1 MGEGRRERPD
11 AVGQNGP
18 VPDSTAPLAPAP
30 APHADLAWGRT
41 WPSLP
46 VFTELALEHRRVIP
60 VVRRVLADAETPVGV
75 YRKLAADAPGTFLLE
90 SAEHGGVWSRY
101 SIVGA
106 RSAATLTERGGETH
120 WIGEPPVGLPTTG
133 DPTVAVRD
141 TVAALA
147 TPRIPGLPPLTGGL
161 VGAITYDAVRRWETV
176 PDAGRDELDLPEV
189 AMMLAT
195 DLAVFDHSDGSLL
208 LVANAVNHDATDERI
223 EDAWADAVTR
233 LDRMEDLLAEP
244 APSTVSTIEPVDL
257 EPTSSHTQPQF
268 EAMVE
273 EAKEAIRAGEA
284 FQIVVSQRFTV
295 PCAADA
301 LDVYRALR
309 VSNPSPYM
317 YLLRLPHPDGSA
329 YDVVGS
335 SPEALIKVTDRQ
347 AITHPIAGSRPRGKS
362 PDHDA
367 HLAEELLAD
376 TKERAEHLML
386 VDLARNDLQ
395 RICRAGTVDTVD
407 FMSIR
412 RYSHIMHIEST
423 VVGDLREGRSAF
435 DALVATF
442 PAGTLS
448 GAPKPRAMALIDGY
462 EGLRRG
468 LYGGVVGYLDF
479 AGDLDMAI
487 AIRTALIK
495 DGLAHVQAGAGIV
508 ADSVPHLE
516 YEETVN
522 KAAAAL
528 RAVAAAAGL
537 RRVSVGRA

>member
-1 MGEGRRERPD
+1 MRENDPVPD
-11 AVGQNGP
+11 MTSTTTSTATHGGTEAVAGP
-18 VPDSTAPLAPAP
+18 VPQ
-30 APHADLAWGRT
+30 ADLTWGGT
-41 WPSLP
+41 WPDLA
-46 VFTELALEHRRVIP
+46 VFTELALGHTRVIP

-75 YRKLAADAPGTFLLE
+75 YRKLAKSEPGTFLLE

-106 RSAATLTERGGETH
+106 RCAATLTERDGQAH
-120 WIGEPPVGLPTTG
+120 WIGDPPVGLPQSG
-133 DPTVAVRD
+133 DPAAAVRD

-161 VGAITYDAVRRWETV
+161 VGAISYDAVRRWERV
-176 PDAGRDELDLPEV
+176 PDEGRDELHLPEL

-208 LVANAVNHDATDERI
+208 LVANAVNRDATDERI
-223 EDAWADAVTR
+223 EEAWADAVAR
-233 LDRMEDLLAEP
+233 LDRMTEELAAP
-244 APSTVSTIEPVDL
+244 APSTVVSIEPRAS
-257 EPTSSHTQPQF
+257 EPRSSHTEEQF

-273 EAKEAIRAGEA
+273 QAKEAIRAGEA

-295 PCAADA
+295 PCPADA

-317 YLLRLPHPDGSA
+317 YLLRLPHPDGSS

-335 SPEALIKVTDRQ
+335 SPEALIKVTGRQ

-367 HLAEELLAD
+367 HLAEDLLGDA
-376 TKERAEHLML
+376 KERAEHLML

-407 FMSIR
+407 FMSVR

-423 VVGDLREGRSAF
+423 VVGELRPDCSAY

-448 GAPKPRAMALIDGY
+448 GAPKPRAMALIDHY

-479 AGDLDMAI
+479 AGDLDLAI

-495 DGLAHVQAGAGIV
+495 DGQAHVQAGAGIV

-516 YEETVN
+516 YEETIN

-528 RAVAAAAGL
+528 RAVAAAAGM
-537 RRVSVGRA
+537 RPVIR

>member
-1 MGEGRRERPD
+1 MNRVSQTTMTP
-11 AVGQNGP
+11 
-18 VPDSTAPLAPAP
+18 SP
-30 APHADLAWGRT
+30 APHADLSWGAT
-41 WPSLP
+41 WPSLE

-60 VVRRVLADAETPVGV
+60 VVRRVLADSETPVGV
-75 YRKLAADAPGTFLLE
+75 YRKLAKDAPGTFLLE

-106 RSAATLTERGGETH
+106 RCAATLTELEGEAH
-120 WIGEPPVGLPTTG
+120 WLGDVPVGLPSGG
-133 DPTVAVRD
+133 DPTAAVRD

-161 VGAITYDAVRRWETV
+161 VGAITYDAVRRWERV
-176 PDAGRDELDLPEV
+176 PDEGRDDLHLPEL

-208 LVANAVNHDATDERI
+208 LVANAVNRDATDERI
-223 EDAWADAVTR
+223 EQAWADAVER
-233 LDRMEDLLAEP
+233 LDRMTAELAAP
-244 APSTVSTIEPVDL
+244 APSTVATIAPLASEPR
-257 EPTSSHTQPQF
+257 SSHTQREF
-268 EAMVE
+268 EDMVE
-273 EAKEAIRAGEA
+273 EAKEAVRAGEA
-284 FQIVVSQRFTV
+284 FQIVVSQRFSV
-295 PCAADA
+295 PCPADS

-317 YLLRLPHPDGSA
+317 YLLRLPHPNGSS
-329 YDVVGS
+329 YDIVGS
-335 SPEALIKVTDRQ
+335 SPEALIKVTGQQ

-362 PDHDA
+362 PDQDA
-367 HLAEELLAD
+367 HLAEDLLGDA
-376 TKERAEHLML
+376 KERAEHLML

-395 RICRAGTVDTVD
+395 RICEAGTVDTVD
-407 FMSIR
+407 FMSVR

-423 VVGDLREGRSAF
+423 VVGQLRPGCSAY

-462 EGLRRG
+462 EGVRRG

-495 DGLAHVQAGAGIV
+495 DGQAHVQAGAGIV
-508 ADSVPHLE
+508 ADSVPHVE
-516 YEETVN
+516 YEETIN

-528 RAVAAAAGL
+528 RAVAAAAGM
-537 RRVSVGRA
+537 RRVR

>member
-1 MGEGRRERPD
+1 M
-11 AVGQNGP
+11 
-18 VPDSTAPLAPAP
+18 T
-30 APHADLAWGRT
+30 WGTT
-41 WPSLP
+41 WPSLA

-75 YRKLAADAPGTFLLE
+75 YRKLAKDAPGTFLLE

-106 RSAATLTERGGETH
+106 RSAATLTERDGEAS
-120 WIGEPPVGLPTTG
+120 WIGDVPVGLPRSG
-133 DPTVAVRD
+133 DPTAAVRD

-161 VGAITYDAVRRWETV
+161 VGAISYDAVRRWERV
-176 PDAGRDELDLPEV
+176 PDSGRDELELPEL

-223 EDAWADAVTR
+223 EQAWADAVGR
-233 LDRMEDLLAEP
+233 LDRMTEELAAP
-244 APSTVSTIEPVDL
+244 APSTVATIEPL
-257 EPTSSHTQPQF
+257 PATAAQPRSSHTQEEF
-268 EAMVE
+268 ETMVE
-273 EAKEAIRAGEA
+273 QAKEAIRAGEA
-284 FQIVVSQRFTV
+284 FQIVVSQRFSV
-295 PCAADA
+295 PCEAEA

-317 YLLRLPHPDGSA
+317 YLLRLPHPDGSS

-335 SPEALIKVTDRQ
+335 SPEALIKVTGRQ

-362 PDHDA
+362 PEHDA
-367 HLAEELLAD
+367 HLAEDLLGDA
-376 TKERAEHLML
+376 KERAEHLML

-407 FMSIR
+407 FMSVR

-423 VVGDLREGRSAF
+423 VVGELRPECTAY

-448 GAPKPRAMALIDGY
+448 GAPKPRAMALIDHY
-462 EGLRRG
+462 EGVRRG

-495 DGLAHVQAGAGIV
+495 DGEAHVQAGAGIV

-516 YEETVN
+516 YEETVH

-537 RRVSVGRA
+537 RPVVR

>member
-1 MGEGRRERPD
+1 MPGGHRRPEPVGHNGRVTE
-11 AVGQNGP
+11 
-18 VPDSTAPLAPAP
+18 TPLAAAP
-30 APHADLAWGRT
+30 APHADLAWGET
-41 WPSLP
+41 WPSLA

-75 YRKLAADAPGTFLLE
+75 YRKLAKNAPGTFLLE

-106 RSAATLTERGGETH
+106 RSAATLTERDGEAH
-120 WIGEPPVGLPTTG
+120 WIGEVPVGLPTSG
-133 DPTVAVRD
+133 DPTTAVRD

-161 VGAITYDAVRRWETV
+161 VGAITYDAVRRWERV
-176 PDAGRDELDLPEV
+176 PDAGRDELHLPEL

-208 LVANAVNHDATDERI
+208 LVANAVNRDATDERI
-223 EDAWADAVTR
+223 EDAWADAVAR
-233 LDRMEDLLAEP
+233 LDRMTSELAEA
-244 APSTVSTIEPVDL
+244 APSTVATIEPQPV
-257 EPTSSHTQPQF
+257 EPTSSHTQDEF
-268 EAMVE
+268 ETMVE
-273 EAKEAIRAGEA
+273 DAKEAIRAGEA

-295 PCAADA
+295 PCPADS

-329 YDVVGS
+329 YDIVGS
-335 SPEALIKVTDRQ
+335 SPEALIKVTGRQ

-367 HLAEELLAD
+367 HLAEDLIGDA
-376 TKERAEHLML
+376 KERAEHIML
-386 VDLARNDLQ
+386 VDLSRNDLQ

-423 VVGDLREGRSAF
+423 VVGELRDGCTAY

-462 EGLRRG
+462 EGVRRG

-495 DGLAHVQAGAGIV
+495 DGRAHVQAGAGIV

-528 RAVAAAAGL
+528 RAVAAASGL
-537 RRVSVGRA
+537 RPVVP

>member
-1 MGEGRRERPD
+1 MAD
-11 AVGQNGP
+11 V
-18 VPDSTAPLAPAP
+18 SKTTTAPTTDPTTASAGLPSTV
-30 APHADLAWGRT
+30 PHADLTWGTT
-41 WPSLP
+41 WPSLA

-75 YRKLAADAPGTFLLE
+75 YRKLAKDAPGTFLLE

-106 RSAATLTERGGETH
+106 RSAATLTERDGEAS
-120 WIGEPPVGLPTTG
+120 WIGDVPVGLPRSG
-133 DPTVAVRD
+133 DPTAAVRD

-161 VGAITYDAVRRWETV
+161 VGAISYDAVRRWERV
-176 PDAGRDELDLPEV
+176 PDSGRDELELPEL

-223 EDAWADAVTR
+223 EQAWADAVGR
-233 LDRMEDLLAEP
+233 LDRMTEELAAP
-244 APSTVSTIEPVDL
+244 APSTVATIEPL
-257 EPTSSHTQPQF
+257 AAQPRSSHTQEEF
-268 EAMVE
+268 EAVVE
-273 EAKEAIRAGEA
+273 QAKEAIRAGEA
-284 FQIVVSQRFTV
+284 FQIVVSQRFSV
-295 PCAADA
+295 PCEAEA

-317 YLLRLPHPDGSA
+317 YLLRLPHPDGSS

-335 SPEALIKVTDRQ
+335 SPEALIKVTGRQ

-362 PDHDA
+362 PEHDA
-367 HLAEELLAD
+367 HLAEDLLGDA
-376 TKERAEHLML
+376 KERAEHLML

-407 FMSIR
+407 FMSVR

-423 VVGDLREGRSAF
+423 VVGELRPECTAY

-448 GAPKPRAMALIDGY
+448 GAPKPRAMALIDHY
-462 EGLRRG
+462 EGVRRG

-495 DGLAHVQAGAGIV
+495 DGEAHVQAGAGIV

-516 YEETVN
+516 YEETVH

-537 RRVSVGRA
+537 RPVVR